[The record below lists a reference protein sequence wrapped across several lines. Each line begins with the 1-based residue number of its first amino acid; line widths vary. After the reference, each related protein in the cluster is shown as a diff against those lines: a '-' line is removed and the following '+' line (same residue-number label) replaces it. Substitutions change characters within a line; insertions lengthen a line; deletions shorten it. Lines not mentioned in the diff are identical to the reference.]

1 MTKMGKKE
9 IRAEVKK
16 RRAEA
21 ELGTLHE
28 NSKKIVETFVN
39 LPQYQNTDLLLAY
52 VDAKREVETRLLM
65 ERAWKD
71 HKKVAAPRVDG
82 DGIMDYYYINSLDDL
97 DPGSFGIMEPKMD
110 CPICEDENG
119 LMLMPGGAF
128 DEHCH
133 RVGYG
138 GGYYDRYL
146 EKHPDEM
153 YDVLNDILSLL
164 DTHSM
169 YLSSEEYSQGFSTL
183 EGFVGIGVGLQETEN
198 GVQIAE
204 VMRYSAAE
212 EAGLQIGDLIVKI
225 NGEDATKL
233 KNADVASKLR
243 GEEGTSVKLTV
254 RRYGRDITVTCERRQ
269 VNRVYVSNK
278 TMADGVEY
286 IKVSAIGSQNDW
298 SAFSEIWDSLPSK
311 NTRAVI
317 LDLRGN
323 GGGLID
329 AALKMANVMTPVKDA
344 ELAGVRYRDDMGG
357 LEQTYSTGNALPLN
371 KIVVLVDG
379 GTASAA
385 ELLAGSLQDTGSA
398 TLIGSKT
405 YGKGQG
411 QFHIDLVN
419 GDKLVITTLELELP
433 KQGCWE
439 GVGLT
444 PDIQL
449 ENRKVTVNTKDLKP
463 LDTSTTLRFGD
474 SSDAVYAMT
483 ERLSLLGLLTEAT
496 GRYDGDVADA
506 VASFRAAYD
515 LPAALYASPE
525 MLSALDEAVTALDG
539 QTYLVDDQ
547 LQSALEMCRLAAAK
561 PQQYTVKSDGSWT
574 KK

>member
-1 MTKMGKKE
+1 MKK
-9 IRAEVKK
+9 
-16 RRAEA
+16 
-21 ELGTLHE
+21 L
-28 NSKKIVETFVN
+28 
-39 LPQYQNTDLLLAY
+39 
-52 VDAKREVETRLLM
+52 AKRIAALAMTAAMMTASAGAITQDGQSET
-65 ERAWKD
+65 WF
-71 HKKVAAPRVDG
+71 DG
-82 DGIMDYYYINSLDDL
+82 VWALIDSFGLKAEHDPYVLQNYIN
-97 DPGSFGIMEPKMD
+97 K
-110 CPICEDENG
+110 
-119 LMLMPGGAF
+119 
-128 DEHCH
+128 
-133 RVGYG
+133 
-138 GGYYDRYL
+138 YL
-146 EKHPDEM
+146 AKHPDEM

-198 GVQIAE
+198 GVQISE
-204 VMRYSAAE
+204 VMKYSAAE

-225 NGEDATKL
+225 NGEDATKM

-269 VNRVYVSNK
+269 VNQVYVSNK

-286 IKVSAIGSQNDW
+286 IKISAIGSQNDW
-298 SAFSEIWDSLPSK
+298 TAFSEIWDSLPSK

-329 AALKMANVMTPVKDA
+329 AALKMANVMTQGKDV

-357 LEQTYSTGNALPLN
+357 LEQTYSTGNTLPLN

-449 ENRKVTVNTKDLKP
+449 TNRKVTVNTKDLKP
-463 LDTSTTLRFGD
+463 LDTSATLRFGD

-496 GRYDGDVADA
+496 SKYDGDVMDA
-506 VASFRAAYD
+506 VASFRSAYD
-515 LPAALYASPE
+515 LPAALYASPD
-525 MLSALDEAVTALDG
+525 MLSALDEAVTALNG
-539 QTYLVDDQ
+539 QTYIVDDQ

-561 PQQYTVKSDGSWT
+561 PQQYTVKSDGTWT